1 MVRDCFRGLLS
12 ALLLAMV
19 AAGGG
24 RLPMVDAL
32 VFHEGVANP
41 ELFRSH
47 FEASSGCHDDG
58 CSVRSVAQESRLNSS
73 LATPALR
80 ACAPEAEILPPATPA
95 PPPAPTCTSHLSR
108 APPLSV

>member
-58 CSVRSVAQESRLNSS
+58 CSVRSVAQESRLNAS

-80 ACAPEAEILPPATPA
+80 TCAPEVELRTLPIPV

-108 APPLSV
+108 APPFSV